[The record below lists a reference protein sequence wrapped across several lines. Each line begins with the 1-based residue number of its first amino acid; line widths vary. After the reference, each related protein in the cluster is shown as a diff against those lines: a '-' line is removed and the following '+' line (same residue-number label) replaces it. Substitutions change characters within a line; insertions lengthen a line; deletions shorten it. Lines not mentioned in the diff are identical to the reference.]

1 MAKAGVFMSTLTKK
15 PFQIYLREDQLSAL
29 RRIADER
36 GISIALLVRQSID
49 QLIIS
54 LPVTEDPLLDIVGLG
69 DSGLGDL
76 AENHDRY
83 LAEQETSGQG

>member
-1 MAKAGVFMSTLTKK
+1 MSTLAKK

-36 GISIALLVRQSID
+36 GTSVALLVRQSID
-49 QLIIS
+49 QLIMS

-69 DSGLGDL
+69 DSGLSDL
-76 AENHDRY
+76 AENHDRH
-83 LAEQETSGQG
+83 LAK

>member
-1 MAKAGVFMSTLTKK
+1 MSTLTKK

-36 GISIALLVRQSID
+36 GTSIALLVRQSID
-49 QLIIS
+49 ELIVS
-54 LPVTEDPLLDIVGLG
+54 LPVAEDHLLDIVGLG

-83 LAEQETSGQG
+83 LAEMDIAGPR